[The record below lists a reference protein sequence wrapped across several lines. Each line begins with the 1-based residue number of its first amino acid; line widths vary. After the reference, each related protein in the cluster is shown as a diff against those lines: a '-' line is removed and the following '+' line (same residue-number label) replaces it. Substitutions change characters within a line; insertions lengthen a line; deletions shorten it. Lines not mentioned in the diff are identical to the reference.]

1 MGYRVDIRQRFR
13 HVKVSHLLNRRWQWI
28 GLALFLLVC
37 AYVIFVPSQVTIL
50 ILGMDARPGEGF
62 ATRTDSI
69 LLLNLQTR
77 RLRMSMFSIPR
88 DVFIEVEGYGS
99 QRINSINVLGELEQ
113 SGTGAE
119 WVARAIED
127 NFNLEVDRTARLN
140 FDAFV
145 QLVDALGGVT
155 VEVERAIVDP
165 TFPTQDFGTMV
176 VRFDE
181 GKQHMDGITAL
192 RFARTRHGDD
202 DYARIQRQQQV
213 LQAVVTKLMLPWNW
227 WAIAHIY
234 GQNVETDINL
244 LDGVT
249 YLPTVILSAG
259 KFERLSLNRDDLLA
273 GTRGAIPNYAR
284 IDPWLDAHFR

>member
-1 MGYRVDIRQRFR
+1 M
-13 HVKVSHLLNRRWQWI
+13 
-28 GLALFLLVC
+28 
-37 AYVIFVPSQVTIL
+37 
-50 ILGMDARPGEGF
+50 
-62 ATRTDSI
+62 
-69 LLLNLQTR
+69 NLQTR

-99 QRINSINVLGELEQ
+99 QRINSINVLGECEQ

-165 TFPTQDFGTMV
+165 TFPTRDFGTMV
-176 VRFDE
+176 VRFNE

-192 RFARTRHGDD
+192 RFARTVTGMMTTPAFSVNNRFC
-202 DYARIQRQQQV
+202 RQSS
-213 LQAVVTKLMLPWNW
+213 
-227 WAIAHIY
+227 
-234 GQNVETDINL
+234 QN
-244 LDGVT
+244 
-249 YLPTVILSAG
+249 
-259 KFERLSLNRDDLLA
+259 
-273 GTRGAIPNYAR
+273 
-284 IDPWLDAHFR
+284 